1 MSQSDPLDFDDE
13 DGDRPRRRRREWD
26 DEDDPAIRRRRR
38 HGDSVEDDYRD
49 GPRRR
54 SGDGLGTAAMIVG
67 IISLV
72 CTLGCC
78 VPYVNFVLGP
88 LGLAGGITAVILGFV
103 GRSRVPG
110 SGTALAGIITG
121 FISLVLALI
130 MLLLVGLGIGFLA
143 LNAPAR
149 APANKP
155 AAQPQVPPAQPKF
168 NNPRKF

>member
-1 MSQSDPLDFDDE
+1 VSRSDPFDFDDDDE
-13 DGDRPRRRRREWD
+13 RPRRRRREWD

-38 HGDSVEDDYRD
+38 GDSVEDDFRD

-54 SGDGLGTAAMIVG
+54 VGDGLGTAAMIVG

-72 CTLGCC
+72 FTLGCC
-78 VPYVNFVLGP
+78 IPYVNFVLGP
-88 LGLAGGITAVILGFV
+88 LGFAGAVTALILGFI

-121 FISLVLALI
+121 FVSLFLALI
-130 MLLLVGLGIGFLA
+130 MLLLVGLGVGFLA
-143 LNAPAR
+143 FNAPPPP
-149 APANKP
+149 PANN
-155 AAQPQVPPAQPKF
+155 PQVKPPLPPAQPKS